1 MEPNDMIQLNNPLPV
16 LPTNEALASAFTLLA
31 VAADPAGTRARL
43 DELTEQVK
51 VVHSAIAEHDAAR
64 LAAEQAQKAAA
75 DLVAA
80 QAKLADD
87 QAAVAEARLQN
98 DNAAAALRTRETEL
112 AQREAATAKLA
123 SDLAVREKLLADR
136 VASYRQALA

>member
-1 MEPNDMIQLNNPLPV
+1 MLSFNSVNPPALPS
-16 LPTNEALASAFTLLA
+16 NEALSTAMTLLQ

-51 VVHSAIAEHDAAR
+51 VVHSAIAEHDATR
-64 LAAEQAQKAAA
+64 QAAEQAQKAVA

-80 QAKLADD
+80 QAKLAAD

-98 DNAAAALRTRETEL
+98 DNAAAALRTRETDL
-112 AQREAATAKLA
+112 AQREAAVAKLA
-123 SDLAVREKLLADR
+123 GDLATREKMLTDQRNSMRA
-136 VASYRQALA
+136 ALA

>member
-1 MEPNDMIQLNNPLPV
+1 MTTMITFNNPPP
-16 LPTNEALASAFTLLA
+16 LPTAEALTGAMTLLQ

-64 LAAEQAQKAAA
+64 LAAEAAQKAAA

-87 QAAVAEARLQN
+87 QAAVAAARLQN
-98 DNAAAALRTRETEL
+98 DNAAAALSARERSL
-112 AQREAATAKLA
+112 AQREGEVSK
-123 SDLAVREKLLADR
+123 REDAIAIEKKLLADQR
-136 VASYRQALA
+136 SQMRAALA

>member
-1 MEPNDMIQLNNPLPV
+1 MISFNQQPPAM
-16 LPTNEALASAFTLLA
+16 PTAEALTTAMTLLQ

-75 DLVAA
+75 DLVTA

-87 QAAVAEARLQN
+87 QAAVAEARLQV